1 MANIRD
7 VAKHAGVAIATV
19 SATLNESASVSDETR
34 KRVWAAVDAVGY
46 SPNAIARSLRL
57 GKSRLIGIA
66 IADISNPFCSSMV
79 RTMENAAIAAGYSII
94 VCNTDDDVKREDA
107 VLNQLRAQ
115 HVAGIILT
123 PVGQASD
130 YLKLPEA
137 RNLPPIVT
145 VDNKIPGLGHD
156 FAGVDNR
163 ACARML
169 TQYLLR
175 LGHRRIAMI
184 TGTPGVWTAEERL
197 AAFLETMRAAG
208 APVDPSMCVAG
219 DYHGDRAYDAAKLL
233 MTRADRPTAIIG
245 ANNMTALGAL
255 QAILDLGFRCPDD
268 VSLVGID
275 DVPWSGL
282 VRPRVVTAAQPIA
295 DIAKSAIA
303 CLLERMSGAADSDVP
318 PRDIVFQPQFLS
330 GDSCASLGPV
340 RQKQTSRVPQPG

>member
-19 SATLNESASVSDETR
+19 SATLNESASVSEETR

-66 IADISNPFCSSMV
+66 ISDLSNPFCASMV
-79 RTMENAAIAAGYSII
+79 RTMEDAAIAAGYSII
-94 VCNTDDDVKREDA
+94 VCNTVDDVKREHA
-107 VLNQLRAQ
+107 VLAQLRAQ

-123 PVGQASD
+123 PVGQAAD
-130 YLKLPEA
+130 YLELVEA
-137 RNLPPIVT
+137 RNFPPIVT
-145 VDNKIPGLGHD
+145 VDNKVPGLARD
-156 FAGVDNR
+156 FIGVDNR

-184 TGTPGVWTAEERL
+184 SGIPGVWTGDERL
-197 AAFLETMRAAG
+197 AAFLETMQAAG
-208 APVDPSMCVAG
+208 APVDPSMCIPCNYQG
-219 DYHGDRAYDAAKLL
+219 DVAYDVTKLL
-233 MTRADRPTAIIG
+233 MTRADRPTAIVG
-245 ANNMTALGAL
+245 ANNVTALGAL
-255 QAILDLGFRCPDD
+255 QAILDLGFRCPAD

-282 VRPRVVTAAQPIA
+282 VRPRVVTVAQPIA
-295 DIAKSAIA
+295 DIARSAIA
-303 CLLERMSGAADSDVP
+303 CLLERMSGAGDVQIP
-318 PRDIVFQPQFLS
+318 PRDIVFQPHFLS
-330 GDSCASLGPV
+330 GDSCADIRPIELAVAG
-340 RQKQTSRVPQPG
+340 